1 MKTLIFSDS
10 HLTDKFDQELFD
22 YISNL
27 VKDVDQVILNG
38 DFWDGY
44 LTTFDSFVNSEW
56 SKLFPLLKEKKT
68 IFIFGNHDEMKFMDE
83 RVNLFSDQQLNFHE
97 FKSGEKSIYVAHGHL
112 IAPTYNELPLLGYPI
127 YMRTIYSGLVFLR
140 EKYSIFDN
148 FLLLFERKKT
158 VRQIKQLTKFATQ
171 NFKKNRV
178 MIFGHIHV
186 PLVKKSNNLIIM
198 GKFKDEK
205 RYCIIENGK
214 IQLHP

>member
-27 VKDVDQVILNG
+27 VKGVDQVILNG

-56 SKLFPLLKEKKT
+56 SKLFPLLKEKKA
-68 IFIFGNHDEMKFMDE
+68 IFIFGNHDEMRFMDE
-83 RVNLFSDQQLNFHE
+83 RVSLFSDKQLDFYE
-97 FKSGEKSIYVAHGHL
+97 FESGGKNIYVAHGHL
-112 IAPTYNELPLLGYPI
+112 VAPTYDVLPFLGFPI
-127 YMRTIYSGLVFLR
+127 YMRTIYSSLVFLR
-140 EKYSIFDN
+140 NKFSLFN
-148 FLLLFERKKT
+148 SFLLLFETKKT
-158 VRQIKQLTKFATQ
+158 MRQIRQLTTFVS
-171 NFKKNRV
+171 KNYQKNKIY
-178 MIFGHIHV
+178 IFGHIHV
-186 PLVKKSNNLIIM
+186 PIVKKSKNLIIM

-205 RYCIIENGK
+205 RSCIIENGK